1 MPTFLTLV
9 GSIFTQ
15 FVTWLSTLISFI
27 TSPGNEILYIFVLL
41 AVVTVVMRMLRR
53 WIPGL

>member
-1 MPTFLTLV
+1 MTGFLTLV
-9 GSIFTQ
+9 GTVFTE
-15 FVTWLSTLISFI
+15 FVKWLTTIIGFI
-27 TSPGNEILYIFVLL
+27 TSPGSEILYIFVLL